1 MNKLIREMEGD
12 KVYKRTDSEGK
23 DIIVIEQSDLEN
35 SMSLDE
41 IGTLVTKEDLIK
53 DEREFFIEKLSKLN
67 NDKRVIKGIT
77 EDGFLELANTI
88 RNMPDIQPPIVL
100 YGYKGGK

>member
-1 MNKLIREMEGD
+1 M
-12 KVYKRTDSEGK
+12 YKRTDADGTTTL
-23 DIIVIEQSDLEN
+23 ILEQSDLDN
-35 SMSLDE
+35 SMSWDE

-53 DEREFFIEKLSKLN
+53 NEREFFIKKLSKLN
-67 NDKRVIKGIT
+67 NDKCVVKGIT

-88 RNMPDIQPPIVL
+88 RSMPDTQPQTVL

>member
-1 MNKLIREMEGD
+1 MM
-12 KVYKRTDSEGK
+12 YKRTDSDGTTTL
-23 DIIVIEQSDLEN
+23 VLEQSDLDN
-35 SMSLDE
+35 SMSWDE

-53 DEREFFIEKLSKLN
+53 DEREFFVKKLGELSN
-67 NDKRVIKGIT
+67 NKCIIKGIT

-88 RNMPDIQPPIVL
+88 RNMPDIQPQTVL

>member
-1 MNKLIREMEGD
+1 M
-12 KVYKRTDSEGK
+12 YKRTDGEGK
-23 DIIVIEQSDLEN
+23 DVIVIEQSDLEN

-53 DEREFFIEKLSKLN
+53 DEREFFVKKVSKLN
-67 NDKRVIKGIT
+67 NDKCVIKGIT
-77 EDGFLELANTI
+77 EDEFLELANKI
-88 RNMPDIQPPIVL
+88 RNMPDIQPPTVL

>member
-1 MNKLIREMEGD
+1 M
-12 KVYKRTDSEGK
+12 YKRTDIDGK
-23 DIIVIEQSDLEN
+23 EILVIEQSDLDN
-35 SMSLDE
+35 SMSWDE

-53 DEREFFIEKLSKLN
+53 DEREFFIKKLSELN
-67 NDKRVIKGIT
+67 NDKCVIKGIT

-88 RNMPDIQPPIVL
+88 RNMPNIQPQTFL

>member
-1 MNKLIREMEGD
+1 M
-12 KVYKRTDSEGK
+12 YKRTDSNGTTTL
-23 DIIVIEQSDLEN
+23 VLEQSDLDN
-35 SMSLDE
+35 SMSWDE

-53 DEREFFIEKLSKLN
+53 DEREFFIKKLSELK
-67 NDKRVIKGIT
+67 NDKSIVKGIT

-88 RNMPDIQPPIVL
+88 RNMPSIQSQTVL